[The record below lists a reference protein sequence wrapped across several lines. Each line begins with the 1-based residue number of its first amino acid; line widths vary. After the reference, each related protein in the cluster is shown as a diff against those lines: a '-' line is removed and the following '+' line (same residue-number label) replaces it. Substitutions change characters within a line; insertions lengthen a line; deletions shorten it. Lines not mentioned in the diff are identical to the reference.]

1 MSITNILQENVR
13 VIFLNTPYDVAA
25 KSHYHDTNLN
35 AYIQVFEK
43 YFIAIFIEILF
54 MHCVEK
60 IANTIFQND
69 FECIISRAVC

>member
-25 KSHYHDTNLN
+25 KSHYHDINLN
-35 AYIQVFEK
+35 AYIQIFEK
-43 YFIAIFIEILF
+43 YFIAIFIEF
-54 MHCVEK
+54 CVEK